1 MNSTLCSIV
10 ELVECQAE
18 AIPAHPLSH
27 SVLSDM
33 GGSGDQFCGEL
44 ARDQIGDRV
53 SLLPVPARAFLGYRQ
68 ADSWQVWGLSH
79 AGRGRVV
86 REEDADLLMG

>member
-27 SVLSDM
+27 SVLLDM
-33 GGSGDQFCGEL
+33 GGSGDQICGEL
-44 ARDQIGDRV
+44 GQD
-53 SLLPVPARAFLGYRQ
+53 
-68 ADSWQVWGLSH
+68 
-79 AGRGRVV
+79 
-86 REEDADLLMG
+86 

>member
-27 SVLSDM
+27 SVLLDM
-33 GGSGDQFCGEL
+33 GGSEDQICGEL
-44 ARDQIGDRV
+44 GQDQIGDRV

-68 ADSWQVWGLSH
+68 TDSWQVWGLSR
-79 AGRGRVV
+79 ASRGRVV
-86 REEDADLLMG
+86 REEDADL

>member
-18 AIPAHPLSH
+18 AVPAHPLSH

-33 GGSGDQFCGEL
+33 GGSGDQFRGEL
-44 ARDQIGDRV
+44 GQDQIGDRV
-53 SLLPVPARAFLGYRQ
+53 SLLPVLARAFLGYR
-68 ADSWQVWGLSH
+68 
-79 AGRGRVV
+79 
-86 REEDADLLMG
+86 

>member
-33 GGSGDQFCGEL
+33 GESGHQFCGEL